1 MTDKTAQDFFEKHI
15 EQTSKDFFT
24 LAQSGS
30 SRINFVGES
39 SDSKYIITFNENI
52 QENESFYY
60 FSEVFSGLKINSP
73 KVLQISADRKLYIQ
87 EFLGDQTLSEIKEKE
102 GLTERV
108 KTLVKKTLQQLA
120 EVQIK
125 TENQIDYSKTFEY
138 ENYDE
143 LPITNDLFY
152 FKSFI
157 ADILEIPYH
166 KASLLLEFKK
176 LVSKIEQLE
185 PKGIMM
191 RDFQARN
198 IMVNHKDEIFFID
211 YQSAMKGPLIYDV
224 ISFLYQAKANFNSD
238 FKNEML
244 DYYFSFWN
252 EEKAAQLKNSVKP
265 IQLIRFLQVLGAYG
279 FRGLIQRKQ
288 HFVSSLDKGIDNLYE
303 FSNSWEEMEEY
314 PELKNL
320 INQLKTDDIKCK
332 IEKMIAKDQ
341 INKI

>member
-1 MTDKTAQDFFEKHI
+1 MTAQIAKIFFEEYIGEHAQ
-15 EQTSKDFFT
+15 EFFT

-30 SRINFVGES
+30 ARINFVGKSTTE
-39 SDSKYIITFNENI
+39 KYIITYNDHLS
-52 QENESFYY
+52 ENESFYY
-60 FSEVFSGLKINSP
+60 FSNLFSGLKLNAP
-73 KVLQISADRKLYIQ
+73 KVLKISDDRKLYIQ
-87 EFLGDQTLSEIKEKE
+87 EYLGNHTLSEIIEKE

-108 KTLVKKTLQQLA
+108 KILVKKTLQKLA

-138 ENYDE
+138 KNYDE

-157 ADILEIPYH
+157 ADVLEIPYH
-166 KASLLLEFKK
+166 KSSLLMEFKK
-176 LVSKIEQLE
+176 LVSKIENLE
-185 PKGIMM
+185 PTGIMM
-191 RDFQARN
+191 RDFQSRN
-198 IMVNHKDEIFFID
+198 IMVNDEDEIFFID

-224 ISFLYQAKANFNSD
+224 VSFLFQAKANFPAD

-244 DYYFSFWN
+244 NYYFSFWN
-252 EEKAAQLKNSVKP
+252 EEKQTQLRNSVKP

-288 HFVSSLDKGIDNLYE
+288 HFISSINRGIENLYQ

-320 INQLKTDDIKCK
+320 ILQLKSNIVEDKIKS
-332 IEKMIAKDQ
+332 MIL
-341 INKI
+341 NH

>member
-1 MTDKTAQDFFEKHI
+1 MTDKTAQYFFEKYI
-15 EQTSKDFFT
+15 GETAKDFFT

-60 FSEVFSGLKINSP
+60 FSEVFSGLNINSP
-73 KVLQISADRKLYIQ
+73 KVLQISKDRKLYIQ
-87 EFLGDQTLSEIKEKE
+87 EFLGDKTLSEIIEKE

-108 KTLVKKTLQQLA
+108 KTLVNKTLQQLA

-138 ENYDE
+138 EKYDE

-157 ADILEIPYH
+157 ADVLEIPYH

-176 LVSKIEQLE
+176 LVSKIEQVE

-198 IMVNHKDEIFFID
+198 IMVNHKDEVFFID

-224 ISFLYQAKANFNSD
+224 ISFLFQAKANFPTE

-244 DYYFSFWN
+244 DYYLSFWSD
-252 EEKAAQLKNSVKP
+252 EKRSQLKNSVKP

-288 HFVSSLDKGIDNLYE
+288 HFISSLDKGIDNLYQ

-320 INQLKTDDIKCK
+320 ILQLKTDDIKCK
-332 IEKMIAKDQ
+332 IEKIIA
-341 INKI
+341 NN

>member
-1 MTDKTAQDFFEKHI
+1 MTDKTAQDFFEKYI
-15 EQTSKDFFT
+15 EQTSKYFFT

-60 FSEVFSGLKINSP
+60 FSEVFSGLNINSP
-73 KVLQISADRKLYIQ
+73 KVLQISDDRKLYIQ
-87 EFLGDQTLSEIKEKE
+87 EFLGDQTLSEIIEKE

-143 LPITNDLFY
+143 LPINNDLFY

-157 ADILEIPYH
+157 ADVLEIPYH

-224 ISFLYQAKANFNSD
+224 ISFLFQAKANFNSE

-244 DYYFSFWN
+244 DYYFSFSN
-252 EEKAAQLKNSVKP
+252 DEKAAQLKNSVK
-265 IQLIRFLQVLGAYG
+265 ILQAIRFLQVLGAYG

-288 HFVSSLDKGIDNLYE
+288 HFISSLDKGIDNLYE

-320 INQLKTDDIKCK
+320 ILQLKS
-332 IEKMIAKDQ
+332 EEVQ
-341 INKI
+341 NKIAMMIGED

>member
-1 MTDKTAQDFFEKHI
+1 MTDQNAKDFL
-15 EQTSKDFFT
+15 EQYTGEASQEFFT

-30 SRINFVGES
+30 ARINFVGKS
-39 SDSKYIITFNENI
+39 SEAKYIITYNENI
-52 QENESFYY
+52 RENESFYY
-60 FSEVFSGLKINSP
+60 FSTLFSDLKVRAP
-73 KVLQISADRKLYIQ
+73 KVLKISEDRKLYIQ
-87 EFLGDQTLSEIKEKE
+87 EFLGNRTLSEIIDAE

-108 KTLVKKTLQQLA
+108 ITLVKKTLQQLA

-125 TENQIDYSKTFEY
+125 SEDQIDYSKTFEY
-138 ENYDE
+138 EKYDD
-143 LPITNDLFY
+143 LPITNDLYY

-157 ADILEIPYH
+157 ADVLEIPYH
-166 KASLLLEFKK
+166 KSSLLLEFKK
-176 LVSKIEQLE
+176 LVSKIEKVE
-185 PKGIMM
+185 PTGLMM

-198 IMVNHKDEIFFID
+198 IMVNDQDEVFFID

-224 ISFLYQAKANFNSD
+224 ISFLYQAKANFPET

-252 EEKAAQLKNSVKP
+252 AEKATQLKDSVKP

-288 HFVSSLDKGIDNLYE
+288 HFISSIDKGIENLFQ
-303 FSNSWEEMEEY
+303 FSNSWEEMEKY

-320 INQLKTDDIKCK
+320 INELNSAESRRKIKRL
-332 IEKMIAKDQ
+332 ISNE
-341 INKI
+341 

>member
-1 MTDKTAQDFFEKHI
+1 MTDQNAKDFFENYTGEI
-15 EQTSKDFFT
+15 AQDFFT

-30 SRINFVGES
+30 ARINFVGKN
-39 SDSKYIITFNENI
+39 SDTKYIITFNENT

-60 FSEVFSGLKINSP
+60 FSEVFSGLHINSP
-73 KVLQISADRKLYIQ
+73 KVLQISEDRKLYIQ
-87 EFLGDQTLSEIKEKE
+87 EFLGEQTLSEIIANE

-125 TENQIDYSKTFEY
+125 TENKIDYSKTFEY

-157 ADILEIPYH
+157 ADVLEIPYH
-166 KASLLLEFKK
+166 KSSLLLEFKK
-176 LVSKIEQLE
+176 LVSKIENLE

-198 IMVNHKDEIFFID
+198 IMVNSQDEVFFID

-224 ISFLYQAKANFNSD
+224 ISFLYQAKANFPTD

-252 EEKAAQLKNSVKP
+252 EEKAAQLKKSVKP

-288 HFVSSLDKGIDNLYE
+288 HFISSLDKGIENLYQ

-320 INQLKTDDIKCK
+320 IKKLNSSEIKSK
-332 IEKMIAKDQ
+332 IETIISYKYK
-341 INKI
+341 N

>member
-1 MTDKTAQDFFEKHI
+1 M
-15 EQTSKDFFT
+15 
-24 LAQSGS
+24 AQSGS

-60 FSEVFSGLKINSP
+60 FSEIFSGLNINSP

-87 EFLGDQTLSEIKEKE
+87 EFLGDQTLSEIIEKE

-108 KTLVKKTLQQLA
+108 KTLVKKTLHQLA

-138 ENYDE
+138 EKYDE

-157 ADILEIPYH
+157 ADVLEIPYH
-166 KASLLLEFKK
+166 KASLLLEFRK

-265 IQLIRFLQVLGAYG
+265 IQLIRFMQVLGAYG

-288 HFVSSLDKGIDNLYE
+288 HFISSLDKGIDNLYE

-314 PELKNL
+314 PALKNL
-320 INQLKTDDIKCK
+320 ILHLKSEDVKSK
-332 IEKMIAKDQ
+332 IAVMIAKD
-341 INKI
+341 

>member
-1 MTDKTAQDFFEKHI
+1 MTDKTAQDFFEKYI

-60 FSEVFSGLKINSP
+60 FSEIFSGLNINSP
-73 KVLQISADRKLYIQ
+73 KVLKISADRKLYMQ
-87 EFLGDQTLSEIKEKE
+87 EFLGDQTLSEIIEKE

-108 KTLVKKTLQQLA
+108 KTLVKKTLHQLA

-138 ENYDE
+138 EKYDE

-157 ADILEIPYH
+157 ADVLEIPYH

-176 LVSKIEQLE
+176 LVSKIKQLE

-198 IMVNHKDEIFFID
+198 IMVNDEDEVFFID

-224 ISFLYQAKANFNSD
+224 ISFLFQAKANFPTE

-244 DYYFSFWN
+244 DYYLSFWN
-252 EEKAAQLKNSVKP
+252 DEKAAQLKNSVKP
-265 IQLIRFLQVLGAYG
+265 IQLIRFMQVLGAYG

-288 HFVSSLDKGIDNLYE
+288 HFISSLDKGIDNLYE

-314 PELKNL
+314 PALKNL
-320 INQLKTDDIKCK
+320 ILHLKSEDVKSK
-332 IEKMIAKDQ
+332 IAVMIAKD
-341 INKI
+341 

>member
-1 MTDKTAQDFFEKHI
+1 MTDQNAKDFL
-15 EQTSKDFFT
+15 EQYTGEASQEFFT

-30 SRINFVGES
+30 ARINFVGKS
-39 SDSKYIITFNENI
+39 SEAKYIITYNQNI
-52 QENESFYY
+52 RENESFYY
-60 FSEVFSGLKINSP
+60 FSTLFSDLKVRAP
-73 KVLQISADRKLYIQ
+73 KVLKISEDRKLYIQ
-87 EFLGDQTLSEIKEKE
+87 EFLGNRTLSEIIDAE

-108 KTLVKKTLQQLA
+108 ITLVKKTLQQLA

-125 TENQIDYSKTFEY
+125 SEDQIDYSKTFEY
-138 ENYDE
+138 EKYDD
-143 LPITNDLFY
+143 LPITNDLYY

-157 ADILEIPYH
+157 ADVLEIPYH
-166 KASLLLEFKK
+166 KSSLLLEFKK
-176 LVSKIEQLE
+176 LVSKIEKLE
-185 PKGIMM
+185 PTGLMM

-198 IMVNHKDEIFFID
+198 IMVNDQDEVFFID

-224 ISFLYQAKANFNSD
+224 ISFLYQAKANFPVT

-252 EEKAAQLKNSVKP
+252 AEKATQLKDSVKP

-288 HFVSSLDKGIDNLYE
+288 HFISSIDKGIENLFQ
-303 FSNSWEEMEEY
+303 FSNSWEEMEKY

-320 INQLKTDDIKCK
+320 INELNSAESRRKIKRL
-332 IEKMIAKDQ
+332 ISNE
-341 INKI
+341 

>member
-1 MTDKTAQDFFEKHI
+1 MTDQNAKEFFEKHI
-15 EQTSKDFFT
+15 GESAQDFFI

-30 SRINFVGES
+30 ARMNFVGES
-39 SDSKYIITFNENI
+39 SDRKYIITFNENI

-60 FSEVFSGLKINSP
+60 FSEVFSGLDVNAP
-73 KVLQISADRKLYIQ
+73 KVLKISADRKLYIQ
-87 EFLGDQTLSEIKEKE
+87 EFLGDQTLSEIIAKE

-108 KTLVKKTLQQLA
+108 RTLVKKTLQQLA

-138 ENYDE
+138 ENYDD

-157 ADILEIPYH
+157 ADVLEIPYH
-166 KASLLLEFKK
+166 KASLLLEFKR
-176 LVSKIEQLE
+176 LISKIEHLE

-198 IMVNHKDEIFFID
+198 IMVNDKDEIFFID

-224 ISFLYQAKANFNSD
+224 ISFVFQAKANFPSY

-252 EEKAAQLKNSVKP
+252 DEKAAQLKNSVKP
-265 IQLIRFLQVLGAYG
+265 IQLIRFMQVLGAYG

-288 HFVSSLDKGIDNLYE
+288 HFISSLDQGIENLE
-303 FSNSWEEMEEY
+303 QFSNSWEEMEEY

-320 INQLKTDDIKCK
+320 ILHLKSDDVKSK
-332 IEKMIAKDQ
+332 IAVMIAKD
-341 INKI
+341 

>member
-1 MTDKTAQDFFEKHI
+1 MTDKTAQYFFEKYI
-15 EQTSKDFFT
+15 EETAKEFFT

-39 SDSKYIITFNENI
+39 SDSKYIITFNENT

-60 FSEVFSGLKINSP
+60 FSEVFSGLNINSP

-87 EFLGDQTLSEIKEKE
+87 EFLGDQTLSEIIEKE

-125 TENQIDYSKTFEY
+125 TENQIEYSKTFEY

-157 ADILEIPYH
+157 ADVLEIPYH

-185 PKGIMM
+185 AKGIMM

-198 IMVNHKDEIFFID
+198 IMVNNEDEVFFID

-224 ISFLYQAKANFNSD
+224 ISFLFQAKANFNSD

-244 DYYFSFWN
+244 DYYFSYWN
-252 EEKAAQLKNSVKP
+252 DEKAAQLKNSVKP
-265 IQLIRFLQVLGAYG
+265 IQLIRFMQVLGAYG

-288 HFVSSLDKGIDNLYE
+288 HFISSLDKGIDNLYE

-320 INQLKTDDIKCK
+320 INQLKTEDIKCK

>member
-1 MTDKTAQDFFEKHI
+1 MTDKTAQYFFEKYI
-15 EQTSKDFFT
+15 KEAAKDFFT

-39 SDSKYIITFNENI
+39 SNSKYIITFNENI

-60 FSEVFSGLKINSP
+60 FSEVFSGLDINSP
-73 KVLQISADRKLYIQ
+73 KVLQISDDRKLYIQ
-87 EFLGDQTLSEIKEKE
+87 EFLGDQTLSEKIEKE

-125 TENQIDYSKTFEY
+125 TENKIDYSRTFEY

-157 ADILEIPYH
+157 ADVLEIPYH

-185 PKGIMM
+185 PTGIMM

-224 ISFLYQAKANFNSD
+224 ISFLFQAKANFPTE

-244 DYYFSFWN
+244 DYYLSFWN
-252 EEKAAQLKNSVKP
+252 DEKAAQLKNSVKP
-265 IQLIRFLQVLGAYG
+265 IQLIRFMQVLGAYG

-288 HFVSSLDKGIDNLYE
+288 HFISSLDKGIDNLYE
-303 FSNSWEEMEEY
+303 FSNSWEEMDEY
-314 PELKNL
+314 PALKNL
-320 INQLKTDDIKCK
+320 ILHLKSEDVKSK
-332 IEKMIAKDQ
+332 IAVMIAKD
-341 INKI
+341 

>member
-24 LAQSGS
+24 LVQSGS

-60 FSEVFSGLKINSP
+60 FSEVFSGLNINSP
-73 KVLQISADRKLYIQ
+73 KVLQISADRKLYMQ
-87 EFLGDQTLSEIKEKE
+87 EFLGDQTLSEIIEKE

-108 KTLVKKTLQQLA
+108 KTLVKKTLHQLA

-138 ENYDE
+138 EKYDE

-157 ADILEIPYH
+157 ADVLEIPYH

-224 ISFLYQAKANFNSD
+224 ISFLFQAKANFNSD

-252 EEKAAQLKNSVKP
+252 DDKSAQLKNSVKL

-303 FSNSWEEMEEY
+303 FSHSWEEMEEY

-332 IEKMIAKDQ
+332 IEKMIAKD
-341 INKI
+341 

>member
-1 MTDKTAQDFFEKHI
+1 M
-15 EQTSKDFFT
+15 
-24 LAQSGS
+24 
-30 SRINFVGES
+30 
-39 SDSKYIITFNENI
+39 
-52 QENESFYY
+52 
-60 FSEVFSGLKINSP
+60 
-73 KVLQISADRKLYIQ
+73 YIQ
-87 EFLGDQTLSEIKEKE
+87 EFLAEQTLSEIITDE

-108 KTLVKKTLQQLA
+108 TTLVKKTLQQLA

-125 TENQIDYSKTFEY
+125 TEDKIDYSKTFEY
-138 ENYDE
+138 ENNDE

-157 ADILEIPYH
+157 ADVLEIPYH
-166 KASLLLEFKK
+166 KSSLLLEFKK
-176 LVSKIEQLE
+176 LVSKIENLE

-198 IMVNHKDEIFFID
+198 IMVNSQDEVFFID

-224 ISFLYQAKANFNSD
+224 ISFLFQAKANFPTD

-252 EEKAAQLKNSVKP
+252 EEKATQLKKSVKP

-279 FRGLIQRKQ
+279 FRGIIQRKQ
-288 HFVSSLDKGIDNLYE
+288 HFISSLDQGIENLNQ

-320 INQLKTDDIKCK
+320 IYQLKSDGIRSK
-332 IEKMIAKDQ
+332 IETIITND
-341 INKI
+341 

>member
-1 MTDKTAQDFFEKHI
+1 MTDQNAKDFL
-15 EQTSKDFFT
+15 EQYTGEASQEFFT

-30 SRINFVGES
+30 ARINFVGKS
-39 SDSKYIITFNENI
+39 SEAKYIITYNENI
-52 QENESFYY
+52 RENESFYY
-60 FSEVFSGLKINSP
+60 FSTLFSDLKARAP
-73 KVLQISADRKLYIQ
+73 KVLKISEDRKLYIQ
-87 EFLGDQTLSEIKEKE
+87 EFLGNRTLSEIIDAE

-108 KTLVKKTLQQLA
+108 ITLVKKTLQQLA

-125 TENQIDYSKTFEY
+125 SEDQIDYSKTFEY
-138 ENYDE
+138 EKYDD
-143 LPITNDLFY
+143 LPITNDLYY

-157 ADILEIPYH
+157 ADVLEIPYH
-166 KASLLLEFKK
+166 KSSLLLEFKK
-176 LVSKIEQLE
+176 LVSKIEKLE
-185 PKGIMM
+185 PTGLMM

-198 IMVNHKDEIFFID
+198 IMVNDQDEVFFID

-224 ISFLYQAKANFNSD
+224 ISFLYQAKANFPET

-252 EEKAAQLKNSVKP
+252 AEKATQLKDSVKP

-288 HFVSSLDKGIDNLYE
+288 HFISSIDKGIENLFQ
-303 FSNSWEEMEEY
+303 FSNSWEEMEKY

-320 INQLKTDDIKCK
+320 INELNSAESRRKIKRL
-332 IEKMIAKDQ
+332 ISNE
-341 INKI
+341 

>member
-1 MTDKTAQDFFEKHI
+1 MTDQNAKDFL
-15 EQTSKDFFT
+15 EQYTGEASQEFFT

-30 SRINFVGES
+30 ARINFVGKS
-39 SDSKYIITFNENI
+39 SEAKYIITYNENI
-52 QENESFYY
+52 RENESFYY
-60 FSEVFSGLKINSP
+60 FSTLFSDLKVRAP
-73 KVLQISADRKLYIQ
+73 KVLKISEDRKLYIQ
-87 EFLGDQTLSEIKEKE
+87 EFLGNRTLSEIIDAE

-108 KTLVKKTLQQLA
+108 ITLVKKTLQQLA

-125 TENQIDYSKTFEY
+125 SEDQIDYSKTFEY
-138 ENYDE
+138 EKYDD
-143 LPITNDLFY
+143 LPITNDLYY

-157 ADILEIPYH
+157 ADVLEIPYH
-166 KASLLLEFKK
+166 KSSLLLEFKK
-176 LVSKIEQLE
+176 LVSKIEKLE
-185 PKGIMM
+185 PTGLMM

-198 IMVNHKDEIFFID
+198 IMVNDEDEVFFID

-224 ISFLYQAKANFNSD
+224 ISFLYQAKANFPVT

-252 EEKAAQLKNSVKP
+252 AEKATQLKDSVKP

-288 HFVSSLDKGIDNLYE
+288 HFISSIDKGIENLFQ
-303 FSNSWEEMEEY
+303 FSNSWEEMEKY

-320 INQLKTDDIKCK
+320 INELNSAESRRKIKRL
-332 IEKMIAKDQ
+332 ISNE
-341 INKI
+341 

>member
-1 MTDKTAQDFFEKHI
+1 MTDQNAKDFL
-15 EQTSKDFFT
+15 EQYTGEASQEFFT

-30 SRINFVGES
+30 ARINFVGKS
-39 SDSKYIITFNENI
+39 SEAKYIITYNENI
-52 QENESFYY
+52 RENESFYY
-60 FSEVFSGLKINSP
+60 FSTLFSDLKVRAP
-73 KVLQISADRKLYIQ
+73 KVLKISEDRKLYIQ
-87 EFLGDQTLSEIKEKE
+87 EFLGNRTLSEIIDAE

-108 KTLVKKTLQQLA
+108 ITLVKKTLQQLA

-125 TENQIDYSKTFEY
+125 SEDQIDYSKTFEY
-138 ENYDE
+138 EKYDD
-143 LPITNDLFY
+143 LPITNDLYY

-157 ADILEIPYH
+157 ADVLEIPYH
-166 KASLLLEFKK
+166 KSSLLLEFKK
-176 LVSKIEQLE
+176 LVSKIEKLE
-185 PKGIMM
+185 PTGLMM

-198 IMVNHKDEIFFID
+198 IMVNDQDEVFFID

-224 ISFLYQAKANFNSD
+224 ISFLYQAKANFPVT

-252 EEKAAQLKNSVKP
+252 AEKATQLKDSVKP

-288 HFVSSLDKGIDNLYE
+288 HFISSIDKGIENLFQ
-303 FSNSWEEMEEY
+303 FSNSWEEMEKY

-320 INQLKTDDIKCK
+320 INELNSAESRRKIKRL
-332 IEKMIAKDQ
+332 ISNE
-341 INKI
+341 

>member
-1 MTDKTAQDFFEKHI
+1 MTDQNAKDFL
-15 EQTSKDFFT
+15 EQYTGEASQEFFT

-30 SRINFVGES
+30 ARINFVGKSLEA
-39 SDSKYIITFNENI
+39 KYIITYNENI
-52 QENESFYY
+52 RENESFYY
-60 FSEVFSGLKINSP
+60 FSTLFSDLKVRAP
-73 KVLQISADRKLYIQ
+73 KVLKISEDRKLYIQ
-87 EFLGDQTLSEIKEKE
+87 EFLGNCTLSEIIDAE

-108 KTLVKKTLQQLA
+108 INLVKKTLQQLA

-125 TENQIDYSKTFEY
+125 SEDQIDYSKTFEY
-138 ENYDE
+138 EKYDD
-143 LPITNDLFY
+143 LPITNDLYY

-157 ADILEIPYH
+157 ADVLEIPYH
-166 KASLLLEFKK
+166 KSSLLLEFKK
-176 LVSKIEQLE
+176 LVSKIEKLE
-185 PKGIMM
+185 PTGLMM

-198 IMVNHKDEIFFID
+198 IMVNDQDEVFFID

-224 ISFLYQAKANFNSD
+224 ISFLYQAKANFPVT

-252 EEKAAQLKNSVKP
+252 AEKATQLKDSVKP

-288 HFVSSLDKGIDNLYE
+288 HFISSIDKGIENLFQ
-303 FSNSWEEMEEY
+303 FSNSWEEMEKY

-320 INQLKTDDIKCK
+320 INELNSAESRRKIKRL
-332 IEKMIAKDQ
+332 ISNE
-341 INKI
+341 

>member
-1 MTDKTAQDFFEKHI
+1 MTDQNAKDFL
-15 EQTSKDFFT
+15 EQYTGEASQEFFT

-30 SRINFVGES
+30 ARINFVGKS
-39 SDSKYIITFNENI
+39 SEAKYIITYNENI
-52 QENESFYY
+52 RENESFYY
-60 FSEVFSGLKINSP
+60 FSTLFSDLKARAP
-73 KVLQISADRKLYIQ
+73 KVLKISEDRKLYIQ
-87 EFLGDQTLSEIKEKE
+87 EFLGNRTLSEIIDAE

-108 KTLVKKTLQQLA
+108 ITLVKKTLQQLA

-125 TENQIDYSKTFEY
+125 SEDQIDYSKTFEY
-138 ENYDE
+138 EKYDD
-143 LPITNDLFY
+143 LPITNDLYY

-157 ADILEIPYH
+157 ADVLEIPYH
-166 KASLLLEFKK
+166 KSSLLLEFKK
-176 LVSKIEQLE
+176 LVSKIEKLE
-185 PKGIMM
+185 PTGLMM

-198 IMVNHKDEIFFID
+198 IMVNDQDEVFFID

-224 ISFLYQAKANFNSD
+224 ISFLYQAKANFPVT

-252 EEKAAQLKNSVKP
+252 AEKATQLKDSVKP

-288 HFVSSLDKGIDNLYE
+288 HFISSIDKGIENLFQ
-303 FSNSWEEMEEY
+303 FSNSWEEMEKY

-320 INQLKTDDIKCK
+320 INELNSAESRRKIKRL
-332 IEKMIAKDQ
+332 ISNE
-341 INKI
+341 

>member
-1 MTDKTAQDFFEKHI
+1 MTDQNAKDFL
-15 EQTSKDFFT
+15 EQYTGEASQEFFT

-30 SRINFVGES
+30 ARINFVGKS
-39 SDSKYIITFNENI
+39 SEAKYIITYNQNI
-52 QENESFYY
+52 RENESFYY
-60 FSEVFSGLKINSP
+60 FSTLFSDLKVRAP
-73 KVLQISADRKLYIQ
+73 KVLKISEDRKLYIQ
-87 EFLGDQTLSEIKEKE
+87 EFLGNRTLSEIIDAE

-108 KTLVKKTLQQLA
+108 ITLVKKTLQQLA

-125 TENQIDYSKTFEY
+125 SEDQIDYSKTFEY
-138 ENYDE
+138 EKYDD
-143 LPITNDLFY
+143 LPITNDLYY

-157 ADILEIPYH
+157 ADVLEIPYH
-166 KASLLLEFKK
+166 KSSLLLEFKK
-176 LVSKIEQLE
+176 LVSKIEKLE
-185 PKGIMM
+185 PTGLMM

-198 IMVNHKDEIFFID
+198 IMVNDQDEVFFID

-224 ISFLYQAKANFNSD
+224 ISFLYQAKANFPET

-252 EEKAAQLKNSVKP
+252 AEKATQLKDSVKP

-288 HFVSSLDKGIDNLYE
+288 HFISSIDKGIENLFQ
-303 FSNSWEEMEEY
+303 FSNSWEEMEKY

-320 INQLKTDDIKCK
+320 INELNSAESRRKIKRL
-332 IEKMIAKDQ
+332 ISNE
-341 INKI
+341 

>member
-1 MTDKTAQDFFEKHI
+1 MTDQNAKYFFENYTH
-15 EQTSKDFFT
+15 EAAQDFFT

-30 SRINFVGES
+30 ARINYVGKS
-39 SDSKYIITFNENI
+39 SGKNYIITYNENI
-52 QENESFYY
+52 PENESFYY
-60 FSEVFSGLKINSP
+60 FSNLFSDLKVNAP
-73 KVLQISADRKLYIQ
+73 KVLKISDDRKLYIQ
-87 EFLGDQTLSEIKEKE
+87 EFLGDQTLSEVIEKE

-125 TENQIDYSKTFEY
+125 TEDQIDYSQTFEY
-138 ENYDE
+138 AKYDE
-143 LPITNDLFY
+143 LPITSDLFY

-157 ADILEIPYH
+157 ADVLEIPYH
-166 KASLLLEFKK
+166 KSSLLMEFKK
-176 LVSKIEQLE
+176 IVSKIEQLE

-198 IMVNHKDEIFFID
+198 IMVNDDDEVFFID

-224 ISFLYQAKANFNSD
+224 ISFLFQAKANFPAD

-244 DYYFSFWN
+244 DYYFSFWVA
-252 EEKAAQLKNSVKP
+252 EKQLQLINSVKP

-288 HFVSSLDKGIDNLYE
+288 HFISSIDQGIENLYQ
-303 FSNSWEEMEEY
+303 FSTSWEEMNEY
-314 PELKNL
+314 PALKNL
-320 INQLKTDDIKCK
+320 ISELKSKSVEDKIKNIIFNQ
-332 IEKMIAKDQ
+332 
-341 INKI
+341 

>member
-1 MTDKTAQDFFEKHI
+1 MTDQNAKDFL
-15 EQTSKDFFT
+15 EQYTGEASQEFFT

-30 SRINFVGES
+30 ARINFVGKS
-39 SDSKYIITFNENI
+39 SEAKYIITYNENI
-52 QENESFYY
+52 RENESFYY
-60 FSEVFSGLKINSP
+60 FSTLFSDLKVRAP
-73 KVLQISADRKLYIQ
+73 KVLKISEDRKLYIQ
-87 EFLGDQTLSEIKEKE
+87 EFLGNRTLSEIIDAE

-108 KTLVKKTLQQLA
+108 ITLVKKTLQQLA

-125 TENQIDYSKTFEY
+125 SEDQIDYSKTFEY
-138 ENYDE
+138 EKYDD
-143 LPITNDLFY
+143 LPITNDLYY

-157 ADILEIPYH
+157 ADVLEIPYH
-166 KASLLLEFKK
+166 KSSLLLEFKK
-176 LVSKIEQLE
+176 LVSKIEKVE
-185 PKGIMM
+185 PTGLMM

-198 IMVNHKDEIFFID
+198 IMVNDQDEVFFID

-224 ISFLYQAKANFNSD
+224 ISFLYQAKANFPVT

-252 EEKAAQLKNSVKP
+252 AEKATQLKDSVKP

-288 HFVSSLDKGIDNLYE
+288 HFISSIDKGIENLFQ
-303 FSNSWEEMEEY
+303 FSNSWEEMEKY

-320 INQLKTDDIKCK
+320 INELNSAESRRKIKRL
-332 IEKMIAKDQ
+332 ISNE
-341 INKI
+341 

>member
-1 MTDKTAQDFFEKHI
+1 MTDQNAKDFL
-15 EQTSKDFFT
+15 EQYTGEASQEFFT

-30 SRINFVGES
+30 ARINFVGKS
-39 SDSKYIITFNENI
+39 SEAKYIITYNENI
-52 QENESFYY
+52 RENESFYY
-60 FSEVFSGLKINSP
+60 FSTLFSDLKVRAP
-73 KVLQISADRKLYIQ
+73 KVLKISEDRKLYIQ
-87 EFLGDQTLSEIKEKE
+87 EFLGNRTLSEIIDAE

-108 KTLVKKTLQQLA
+108 ITLVKKTLQQLA

-125 TENQIDYSKTFEY
+125 SEDQIDYSKTFEY
-138 ENYDE
+138 EKYDD
-143 LPITNDLFY
+143 LPITNDLYY

-157 ADILEIPYH
+157 ADVLEIPYH
-166 KASLLLEFKK
+166 KSSLLLEFKK
-176 LVSKIEQLE
+176 LVSKIEKLE
-185 PKGIMM
+185 PTGLMM

-198 IMVNHKDEIFFID
+198 IMVNDQDEVFFID

-224 ISFLYQAKANFNSD
+224 ISFLYQAKANFPET

-252 EEKAAQLKNSVKP
+252 AEKATQLKDSVKP

-288 HFVSSLDKGIDNLYE
+288 HFISSIDKGIENLFQ
-303 FSNSWEEMEEY
+303 FSNSWEEMEKY

-320 INQLKTDDIKCK
+320 INELNSAESRRKIKRL
-332 IEKMIAKDQ
+332 ISNE
-341 INKI
+341 

>member
-1 MTDKTAQDFFEKHI
+1 MTDQNAKDFL
-15 EQTSKDFFT
+15 EQYTGEASQEFFT

-30 SRINFVGES
+30 ARINFVGKS
-39 SDSKYIITFNENI
+39 SEAKYIITYNENI
-52 QENESFYY
+52 RENESFYY
-60 FSEVFSGLKINSP
+60 FSTLFSDLKVRAP
-73 KVLQISADRKLYIQ
+73 KVLKISEDRKLYIQ
-87 EFLGDQTLSEIKEKE
+87 EFLGNRTLSEIIDAE

-108 KTLVKKTLQQLA
+108 ITLVKKTLQQLA

-125 TENQIDYSKTFEY
+125 SEDQIDYSKTFEY
-138 ENYDE
+138 EKYDD
-143 LPITNDLFY
+143 LPITNDLYY

-157 ADILEIPYH
+157 ADVLEIPYH
-166 KASLLLEFKK
+166 KSSLLLEFKK
-176 LVSKIEQLE
+176 LVSKIEKLE
-185 PKGIMM
+185 PTGLMM

-198 IMVNHKDEIFFID
+198 IMVNDQDEVFFID

-224 ISFLYQAKANFNSD
+224 ISFLYQAKANFPVT

-252 EEKAAQLKNSVKP
+252 AEKATQLKDSVKP

-288 HFVSSLDKGIDNLYE
+288 HFISSIDKGIENLFQ
-303 FSNSWEEMEEY
+303 FSNSWEEMEKY

-320 INQLKTDDIKCK
+320 INELNSAESRRIIKRL
-332 IEKMIAKDQ
+332 ISNE
-341 INKI
+341 